1 VRFELDEQQ
10 AALRDEVVRVVADA
24 GGPLRARGAFAAG
37 IDHELWGALV
47 DLGVPGTPIPEQYGG
62 LGLGLVEA
70 AAILEGVAGQQL
82 VAPLR
87 TTWDAAALLTTIG
100 GDATGELLARIVE
113 GERAAIVRPTG
124 ATLDGHLASILLFTA
139 PDGSVGWCDATAP
152 AVEVTRVPCLDP
164 SSPLARI
171 AARGPATPLAGP
183 GAVDAAAPRMWVH
196 AAADALG
203 TGQRALDLAVTY
215 AGARVQFGRP
225 IGSFQAIKHKLADA
239 YTALSGARSA
249 VWAGAWTVENDPHRA
264 TSAARLALVTAT
276 EAAFSV
282 AAAGLQVHGGIGF
295 TEEHDAQLL
304 LKRARTLLVA
314 HGDPTSHR
322 AAWWAAHTP

>member
-1 VRFELDEQQ
+1 VRFEFDEQQ
-10 AALRDEVVRVVADA
+10 VALRDEVVRVVAEA
-24 GGPLRARGAFAAG
+24 GGPLRARRAFAAG

-47 DLGVPGTPIPEQYGG
+47 ELGVPGTPIPERHGG

-100 GDATGELLARIVE
+100 GDTSGALLARIVD
-113 GERAAIVRPTG
+113 GARAVVVRPTG
-124 ATLDGHLASILLFTA
+124 ATLDGHLASILLFAA
-139 PDGSVGWCDATAP
+139 PDGSVGWCDAAAP
-152 AVEVTRVPCLDP
+152 GVEVTRVPSLDP
-164 SSPLARI
+164 SSPLARVT
-171 AARGPATPLAGP
+171 AGDAVTPLAGP
-183 GAVDAAAPRMWVH
+183 GAIEAAAPRMWVH

-203 TGQRALDLAVTY
+203 TAQRALDLAVAY
-215 AGARVQFGRP
+215 AGTRVQFGRP

-249 VWAGAWTVENDPHRA
+249 AWAGAWTVENDPERA

-322 AAWWAAHTP
+322 AAWWSAHTP